1 MSSDNFQPQNRLS
14 FASAL
19 RMDSVS
25 KPDLLVGLD
34 RKIQVKFSPNR
45 FALCNLRTRRD
56 LAAANLYR
64 GFESFPLRHTV
75 YSAEKSAGIALEIAQ
90 NGRNFAIVACKPD

>member
-34 RKIQVKFSPNR
+34 REIQVKFSPNR

-75 YSAEKSAGIALEIAQ
+75 RSAEKSAYLSRRIPRNLRQIAIS
-90 NGRNFAIVACKPD
+90 